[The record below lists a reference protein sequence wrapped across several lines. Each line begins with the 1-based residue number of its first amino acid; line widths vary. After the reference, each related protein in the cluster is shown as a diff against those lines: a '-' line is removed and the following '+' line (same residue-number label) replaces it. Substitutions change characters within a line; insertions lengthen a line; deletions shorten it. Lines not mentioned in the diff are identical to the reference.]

1 MTSLLYRGHQ
11 YQQPHVTGQPTSV
24 QLTYRRHIY
33 KTRQQAAKTEQ
44 SVVLTYRG
52 LQYVRC
58 S

>member
-11 YQQPHVTGQPTSV
+11 YQQPHVTEQPTSV

-33 KTRQQAAKTEQ
+33 KTRQQTAKTEQ

>member
-11 YQQPHVTGQPTSV
+11 YQQPHVTGQATSV

-33 KTRQQAAKTEQ
+33 KTQQEAAKAEH

>member
-11 YQQPHVTGQPTSV
+11 YQQPHVTEQPTSV

-33 KTRQQAAKTEQ
+33 TTRQQAAKTEQ

>member
-11 YQQPHVTGQPTSV
+11 YQQPHVTEQPTSV
-24 QLTYRRHIY
+24 QLTYRSHIY

>member
-11 YQQPHVTGQPTSV
+11 YQQPHVTEQPTSV
-24 QLTYRRHIY
+24 QLTYRRHTY

>member
-11 YQQPHVTGQPTSV
+11 YQQPHVTEQPTSV
-24 QLTYRRHIY
+24 RLTYRRHIY

>member
-11 YQQPHVTGQPTSV
+11 YQQPHVTGQPSSV
-24 QLTYRRHIY
+24 QLTYRRNIY
-33 KTRQQAAKTEQ
+33 KTLQQQAKSEH

>member
-11 YQQPHVTGQPTSV
+11 YQQPQATKQPTHV

-33 KTRQQAAKTEQ
+33 RTHQQAAKVEQ

-52 LQYVRC
+52 LQYMRC
-58 S
+58 C